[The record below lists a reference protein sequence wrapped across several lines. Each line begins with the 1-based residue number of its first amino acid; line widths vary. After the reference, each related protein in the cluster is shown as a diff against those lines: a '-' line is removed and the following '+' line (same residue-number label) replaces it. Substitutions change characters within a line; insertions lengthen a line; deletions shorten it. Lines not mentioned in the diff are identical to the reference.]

1 MAQIIRSPLAL
12 RDLDDIW
19 YYIARDNLA
28 AADALL
34 ARIEDTCQV
43 LAEQPELGQLRPELP
58 TGRYRSFTV
67 RRYVIYYCRTADG
80 IMVARVLHDARD
92 HGPLL
97 EP

>member
-1 MAQIIRSPLAL
+1 MTPIIRSTLAL

-19 YYIARDNLA
+19 YYIARHNLA
-28 AADALL
+28 AADALM
-34 ARIEDTCQV
+34 ARIEDTCQL
-43 LAEQPELGQLRPELP
+43 LARQPELGQLRPELP

-67 RRYVIYYCRTADG
+67 GNYVSYYCRTADG
-80 IMVARVLHDARD
+80 IMVARVLHGARD